1 MITVR
6 AAWFVVRPLAI
17 AALLGAFATFLLMGG
32 GSSTHSSAPGQN
44 ITAGMIDAI
53 RVGDPAACTM
63 ATPVAA
69 REVAQLLGRPTQHC
83 WLAVMGSSAQTRAAA
98 MHPFLGLLG
107 IQSGDGGATEAG
119 SRDVVW
125 TRTRDGRYAVVEVS
139 SHGADGYLVDSI
151 RIQAG
156 CLNACQ

>member
-1 MITVR
+1 M
-6 AAWFVVRPLAI
+6 VRPLLI

-32 GSSTHSSAPGQN
+32 GSSTQSSAPGQN

-63 ATPVAA
+63 ATPAAA
-69 REVAQLLGRPTQHC
+69 REIAHLLGPSRDC
-83 WLAVMGSSAQTRAAA
+83 WPAVMGSSAQTRAAA

-107 IQSGDGGATEAG
+107 IQSGDGGATETG

-125 TRTRDGRYAVVEVS
+125 TRSPDGRYAVVEVS

-151 RIQAG
+151 RVQAG
-156 CLNACQ
+156 CPTACQ